1 MITKAQ
7 TLTRVKEATQ
17 RHGMRI
23 YCPKFDVCYEGD
35 PKPPTPFYES
45 LEGAIATYKQAKELE
60 TGGIYEI
67 KIIPYVLSDFTR
79 TDRVVCGYSLRKE
92 D

>member
-23 YCPKFDVCYEGD
+23 YCPKFDVCYEGETLNHQ
-35 PKPPTPFYES
+35 PLFTRA
-45 LEGAIATYKQAKELE
+45 LKEL
-60 TGGIYEI
+60 
-67 KIIPYVLSDFTR
+67 
-79 TDRVVCGYSLRKE
+79 
-92 D
+92 